1 MPETISRLVHLVLIR
16 PLVLLFSVAPLL
28 WATNGNA
35 ADKYARDDRTEL
47 SVDLPT
53 DAATSGTFSLRRY
66 SDQPSQDDAQFDGS
80 LKLDGSDYRSESN
93 ETQPG
98 KLTARVG
105 GDGSLQVESSG
116 FAVNKN
122 QPIDFNGTYRKLSS
136 AEALTRAQAR
146 EDEADHWLNE
156 IYSKLK
162 ASLPADRFSI
172 LQADQRDWISYRD
185 YMAEN
190 IGAQEVHEE
199 GPEQNAEILDQKR
212 GLTLSRISFLNNT
225 NAPHLPAG
233 LTAVYDD
240 GHGGV
245 LQLDQH
251 GDNLQ
256 FSISVVRGPT
266 YHTGDIGG
274 VAKRQ
279 KGGWFYREKPP
290 YQGGDPAELTFTPLD
305 DRRIKVAEKNTDAF
319 HGARAYFAATYF
331 KEKALVGGIKEGDQ

>member
-1 MPETISRLVHLVLIR
+1 MHLVLIR
-16 PLVLLFSVAPLL
+16 TLVFLFSVAPLL
-28 WATNGNA
+28 WAINGEA

-47 SVDLPT
+47 SADLPT
-53 DAATSGTFSLRRY
+53 DAATPGTFSLRRY
-66 SDQPSQDDAQFDGS
+66 SNQPSQDDAQFDGS
-80 LKLDGSDYRSESN
+80 LQLDGTNYRSESN
-93 ETQPG
+93 ENQPG

-105 GDGSLQVESSG
+105 GDGSLQVEASG

-136 AEALTRAQAR
+136 AEALARAQAR

-162 ASLPADRFSI
+162 ASLPADQFSI
-172 LQADQRDWISYRD
+172 VQADQRDWISYRD

-212 GLTLSRISFLNNT
+212 GLTLSRISFLNST
-225 NAPHLPAG
+225 NDSHLPAG

-279 KGGWFYREKPP
+279 KDGWFYREKPP
-290 YQGGDPAELTFTPLD
+290 YQGGDPAELTFARLD
-305 DRRIKVAEKNTDAF
+305 DRRVKVTEKNTDAF
-319 HGARAYFAATYF
+319 HGARAYFAGTYF